1 MRDTLRSKSAVS
13 QRDIIR
19 VVRLLILDLQYDKL
33 ATMQPWSMSPV
44 GGWVGGGRGWTLLAR
59 IRSVFQ
65 TTFLVR
71 GGSPSE
77 LRAGVIYWGFILAVD
92 VLVDLRKF
100 FRQRSFTAPECQRSS
115 MAHALLLAFGVCY
128 YLGLNSEQRRR
139 FVEITRRHLEERML
153 TGVFFGGNRF
163 AG

>member
-1 MRDTLRSKSAVS
+1 M
-13 QRDIIR
+13 
-19 VVRLLILDLQYDKL
+19 
-33 ATMQPWSMSPV
+33 
-44 GGWVGGGRGWTLLAR
+44 GGWGAGLDFASKDTFCIPDNFSGQGW
-59 IRSVFQ
+59 FP
-65 TTFLVR
+65 F
-71 GGSPSE
+71 
-77 LRAGVIYWGFILAVD
+77 RAGVIYWGFILAVD

-139 FVEITRRHLEERML
+139 FAEITRRHLEERML